1 MAGITSTGLGSGL
14 DIRGM
19 VDGLVAAER
28 QPQVFQLDR
37 KETDLQA
44 KLSSYG
50 LFKSSLS
57 DFRSSLAGLRESSQF
72 GVLQATTSDSEV
84 VSASVDSNA
93 DTGHFNI
100 KAKQLAQ
107 SHSLVTGGFSDASAS
122 VGTGKLT
129 IKFGTTDYDAQSD
142 TYNGFTQNPD
152 KGTLTIDLDASNN
165 TLTGL
170 RDAINDAD
178 AGVNAS
184 IIYDG
189 SAYRMVLTAED
200 TGAENS
206 LQITVDDASLGQ
218 FEFNASTTS
227 MTQTQAAQDAI
238 MSINGLDVTNAS
250 NTFTDTLKGVTLDLQ
265 QAQPGKIISLDISE
279 STDEIVSALEG
290 FVEKYNELIGN
301 VNELTSY
308 NAAEEK
314 GSVLLGDATVRS
326 GMSRIRAVMGSMVS
340 GLENT
345 SIRTLYDLGLSTQ
358 ADGTLNFDSG
368 KLSKALQDDP
378 DGVAAVFT
386 VLGRT
391 DNEGVSYFSSEDA
404 TPTGKYAVDVTQA
417 ATQGVLDGGAV
428 AAFPLTLDGS
438 ETFKIQIDGSLSGQ
452 IVLTAGTYNSGDDL
466 AAEIQSRI
474 NGDSALK
481 SAGAKVQVDF
491 DSANNRMVMTSQT
504 FGAES
509 SVAIIESN
517 AAALGLNVATGTAGT
532 DVAGTIDGAAAEG
545 EGQYLTAAN
554 GLKLR
559 IEGGLS
565 GALGTVSFSRGLM
578 EKLDNV
584 LGGLLGG
591 DGILEAK
598 TEGLKKTLDE
608 ITEQRADLDDKMAK
622 LEARLLSKFNAM
634 DAMLGQF
641 QATGAFLT
649 QQLNS
654 LPYNNL
660 SKKK

>member
-1 MAGITSTGLGSGL
+1 M
-14 DIRGM
+14 
-19 VDGLVAAER
+19 
-28 QPQVFQLDR
+28 
-37 KETDLQA
+37 
-44 KLSSYG
+44 
-50 LFKSSLS
+50 
-57 DFRSSLAGLRESSQF
+57 
-72 GVLQATTSDSEV
+72 
-84 VSASVDSNA
+84 
-93 DTGHFNI
+93 
-100 KAKQLAQ
+100 
-107 SHSLVTGGFSDASAS
+107 
-122 VGTGKLT
+122 
-129 IKFGTTDYDAQSD
+129 
-142 TYNGFTQNPD
+142 
-152 KGTLTIDLDASNN
+152 
-165 TLTGL
+165 
-170 RDAINDAD
+170 
-178 AGVNAS
+178 
-184 IIYDG
+184 
-189 SAYRMVLTAED
+189 
-200 TGAENS
+200 
-206 LQITVDDASLGQ
+206 
-218 FEFNASTTS
+218 
-227 MTQTQAAQDAI
+227 
-238 MSINGLDVTNAS
+238 
-250 NTFTDTLKGVTLDLQ
+250 
-265 QAQPGKIISLDISE
+265 
-279 STDEIVSALEG
+279 
-290 FVEKYNELIGN
+290 
-301 VNELTSY
+301 
-308 NAAEEK
+308 
-314 GSVLLGDATVRS
+314 
-326 GMSRIRAVMGSMVS
+326 
-340 GLENT
+340 
-345 SIRTLYDLGLSTQ
+345 
-358 ADGTLNFDSG
+358 
-368 KLSKALQDDP
+368 
-378 DGVAAVFT
+378 
-386 VLGRT
+386 
-391 DNEGVSYFSSEDA
+391 
-404 TPTGKYAVDVTQA
+404 
-417 ATQGVLDGGAV
+417 
-428 AAFPLTLDGS
+428 DGS

-509 SVAIIESN
+509 SVAITESN

-565 GALGTVSFSRGLM
+565 GALGMISFSRGLM

-660 SKKK
+660 SKEK

>member
-428 AAFPLTLDGS
+428 AAFPLDGS

-481 SAGAKVQVDF
+481 SAGVKVQVDF